1 MHSAQRKSKWCQYL
15 LISIQAF
22 SLLLQTHHRDA
33 ARAEALLGFLCFVFF
48 SCIASFLPVFYSH
61 RFFFVLGFCFSG
73 RGIYILY
80 EDVKSCPYEDVHVL
94 WSILVE
100 SHTPLPSKNEVSFAQ
115 SWMWESFSYL
125 QFSFLSSSSVQKNIY
140 DVFTYIKKFSLF
152 SGLLNHFNISSHEYS
167 GLWMFIQRFPWL

>member
-1 MHSAQRKSKWCQYL
+1 MP
-15 LISIQAF
+15 ISSHF
-22 SLLLQTHHRDA
+22 NS
-33 ARAEALLGFLCFVFF
+33 
-48 SCIASFLPVFYSH
+48 SFLPIASNPSQRCSTGRGTTRLSLFRVLFLHCFIFPCLLFTS
-61 RFFFVLGFCFSG
+61 FFFFFFFIVLGFCFSG

-167 GLWMFIQRFPWL
+167 DLWMFIQHFLWL